1 MSFMAIKSQM
11 HFLITARR
19 YKIKIEFTLGVNKF
33 HINLKTGMIMKNSD
47 NDSMRVFTQFVLS
60 PEFRRAFSNNMSLM
74 KNVELVVHEFIQ
86 KTTTGFV
93 LSKKRIYADYHTD
106 KNLQGELNDFI
117 RKAIRKEY
125 GNIVKVTCFR
135 IE

>member
-1 MSFMAIKSQM
+1 
-11 HFLITARR
+11 
-19 YKIKIEFTLGVNKF
+19 
-33 HINLKTGMIMKNSD
+33 MKNMN

-93 LSKKRIYADYHTD
+93 LSKKRIYANYHTD
-106 KNLQGELNDFI
+106 KNLQDELNDCI

>member
-1 MSFMAIKSQM
+1 
-11 HFLITARR
+11 
-19 YKIKIEFTLGVNKF
+19 
-33 HINLKTGMIMKNSD
+33 MKNMN

-60 PEFRRAFSNNMSLM
+60 PEFRMAFSNNMSLM

-106 KNLQGELNDFI
+106 KNLQGELHDFI
-117 RKAIRKEY
+117 RKAIRIEY

>member
-1 MSFMAIKSQM
+1 
-11 HFLITARR
+11 
-19 YKIKIEFTLGVNKF
+19 
-33 HINLKTGMIMKNSD
+33 MIMKNMN

-74 KNVELVVHEFIQ
+74 KNLELVVHEFIQ

-106 KNLQGELNDFI
+106 KKLQGELNDFM
-117 RKAIRKEY
+117 REAIRKEY